1 MSRPSRELE
10 IEHQTAAS
18 VLAEFDR
25 MVEYSRG
32 VIARLTRENAEL
44 RALIAAGCTADEQ
57 HMSPEQVAR
66 LVGLSE
72 KRLADFRATGEG
84 PPHFKHAR
92 AVRYRRSEVEAWL
105 EGKRR
110 GGIREHSGSIER

>member
-1 MSRPSRELE
+1 MPRQSRDLE

-44 RALIAAGCTADEQ
+44 RARIAAGSTADEQ
-57 HMSPEQVAR
+57 YMSPEQVAR

-72 KRLADFRATGEG
+72 KRRARRTSSTRG
-84 PPHFKHAR
+84 P
-92 AVRYRRSEVEAWL
+92 
-105 EGKRR
+105 
-110 GGIREHSGSIER
+110 

>member
-1 MSRPSRELE
+1 VSDLR

-25 MVEYSRG
+25 MVEYSRSI
-32 VIARLTRENAEL
+32 IARLTRENAEL
-44 RALIAAGCTADEQ
+44 RERIAAGSAADEQ
-57 HMSPEQVAR
+57 HMSPEQVAK

-92 AVRYRRSEVEAWL
+92 AVRYKRSEVEAWL
-105 EGKRR
+105 AGKRR
-110 GGIREHSGSIER
+110 GGEKRPGNAEL

>member
-1 MSRPSRELE
+1 MPRPSRDLE

-25 MVEYSRG
+25 MVEYSRCI
-32 VIARLTRENAEL
+32 IARLTRENAEL
-44 RALIAAGCTADEQ
+44 RAMIAAGSAADEQ
-57 HMSPEQVAR
+57 HMSAAQVADR
-66 LVGLSE
+66 VGFSE
-72 KRLADFRATGEG
+72 KHLATLRARGEG

-105 EGKRR
+105 ESKRR
-110 GGIREHSGSIER
+110 GGRKLPGNAEL